1 LVGIGRYFLEENSV
15 SIFGI
20 KTLAGAPQKIGGS
33 PLFPKK
39 GGPRPPFCKLHPP
52 FEEKKEFPRNFSK
65 KKFPR
70 NLKKVFPP
78 KLTVLPFS
86 GNCGHLGGFL
96 LFFLFKPGASYQ
108 TQRHKDKQRLP
119 PPVRSI
125 GTYSIS
131 PRPMV
136 LRLDRRL
143 NPHGG
148 DCRAH
153 AAKAIFP

>member
-86 GNCGHLGGFL
+86 GNCGHLGRGFSP
-96 LFFLFKPGASYQ
+96 FFSFQTGRKLSNTAAQRQAAAS
-108 TQRHKDKQRLP
+108 P
-119 PPVRSI
+119 PCPINRYIFNISATNGQI
-125 GTYSIS
+125 GS
-131 PRPMV
+131 PFEPTWR
-136 LRLDRRL
+136 
-143 NPHGG
+143 
-148 DCRAH
+148 
-153 AAKAIFP
+153 